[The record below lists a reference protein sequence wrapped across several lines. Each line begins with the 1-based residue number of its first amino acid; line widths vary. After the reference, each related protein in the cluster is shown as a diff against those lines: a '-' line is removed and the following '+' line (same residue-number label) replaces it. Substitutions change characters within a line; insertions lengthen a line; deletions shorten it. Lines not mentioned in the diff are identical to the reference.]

1 MKMKTIFA
9 VFTVLALAWMFLFQ
23 AAQPV
28 SSSPAMRITV
38 TPSLPPTLPPTLPP
52 PPTVTN
58 PPLIPVTGTDQTGGQ
73 ADLLIVGGVGLLML
87 GVVGLA
93 WPAKRKA

>member
-1 MKMKTIFA
+1 MKTKTIFA
-9 VFTVLALAWMFLFQ
+9 VVAVLALAWMILFQ

-28 SSSPAMRITV
+28 SSAPSMRITV
-38 TPSLPPTLPPTLPP
+38 TPSRVNTLPP

-58 PPLIPVTGTDQTGGQ
+58 PPLIPVTGTDKTGGQ
-73 ADLLIVGGVGLLML
+73 ADLLIAGGLVLLL
-87 GVVGLA
+87 AGVVGLA

>member
-1 MKMKTIFA
+1 MKTKSIIISIF
-9 VFTVLALAWMFLFQ
+9 VLMLAWFLLFQ

-38 TPSLPPTLPPTLPP
+38 TPSQPPTLPVTLPP

-58 PPLIPVTGTDQTGGQ
+58 PPLIPVTGSDKSGS
-73 ADLLIVGGVGLLML
+73 ADLLIIGGLALLVI
-87 GVVGLA
+87 GVAGLA
-93 WPAKRKA
+93 WPSKKKIN